1 MRVVKLRASLLAA
14 TLVVVSLAGCGPP
27 VDCPSFTS
35 EFAASAEAGS
45 TIDVQLTGLIP
56 GCNAPDNWLS
66 ADTIHLQLV
75 SVDTREAVLAE
86 GKSKI
91 ASDGTATITLTI
103 PEDTTG
109 TVSVEYDGS
118 SLGTVTIT
126 D

>member
-1 MRVVKLRASLLAA
+1 MVVP
-14 TLVVVSLAGCGPP
+14 LAGCSPP
-27 VDCPSFTS
+27 VDCPSFT
-35 EFAASAEAGS
+35 ADIVATAEAGS
-45 TIDVQLTGLIP
+45 TIDVQLTGLVP
-56 GCNAPDNWLS
+56 GCNAPNNWLT

-75 SVDTREAVLAE
+75 SVDTREEGLAE

-103 PEDTTG
+103 PEDAKG
-109 TVSVEYDGS
+109 TVSVEYDDS